1 MKYYFE
7 GYEILTPFSIT
18 SNEPMFDADTINL
31 KKQRAS
37 QNAQRWE
44 LSFNIA
50 TNDPTDILVNSLLNF
65 DQSKTMI
72 MPQLTSAVERLSLP
86 ASQLVSS
93 TATSGASSVAVNAAG
108 VNGILPKG
116 YFIKFGNHSKIYL
129 VTSDVDFSLSSTT
142 VNVSIYPKLRQ
153 NVSSGTFMMIN
164 NSVTLTYFREIN
176 DLRGIRYDDGILA
189 SAGTINIV
197 EAV

>member
-7 GYEILTPFSIT
+7 GYEILTPLSII
-18 SNEPMFDADTINL
+18 SNEPVFDADTINL

-44 LSFNIA
+44 LSFSIA
-50 TNDPTDILVNSLLNF
+50 TNNPTDILVNSLVGF
-65 DQSKTMI
+65 DQTKTMI
-72 MPQLTSAVERLSLP
+72 MPQLTTAAKLLSLSSAP
-86 ASQLVSS
+86 LVSS
-93 TATSGASSVAVNAAG
+93 TFSSGASTITVNAAG
-108 VNGILPKG
+108 ITGILPKG
-116 YFIKFGNHSKIYL
+116 YFIKFSNHNKIYMT
-129 VTSDVDFSLSSTT
+129 TSEIDFSLSNTT
-142 VNVSIYPKLRQ
+142 VNVGIYPSLKQ
-153 NVSSGTFMMIN
+153 SVNSSSSLLTG

-189 SAGTINIV
+189 SAGTINII